1 MPSGHLIFA
10 VVTTQSV
17 ERDWIYDESFS
28 LVMGSSFI
36 ILSMREYMLMA
47 YFLKLKIVRII
58 LHNMYKDITDTA
70 TAYNLVI
77 TNHLD
82 L

>member
-1 MPSGHLIFA
+1 
-10 VVTTQSV
+10 
-17 ERDWIYDESFS
+17 
-28 LVMGSSFI
+28 MGSSFI

-70 TAYNLVI
+70 TACNLVI

>member
-1 MPSGHLIFA
+1 
-10 VVTTQSV
+10 
-17 ERDWIYDESFS
+17 
-28 LVMGSSFI
+28 MGSSFI

-47 YFLKLKIVRII
+47 YFLKLTIVRII

>member
-1 MPSGHLIFA
+1 
-10 VVTTQSV
+10 
-17 ERDWIYDESFS
+17 
-28 LVMGSSFI
+28 MGSSFI

-58 LHNMYKDITDTA
+58 LHNMYKDITDTT

-77 TNHLD
+77 TNHLNLQIQPSNLKHLVND
-82 L
+82 VFCLETLLLE